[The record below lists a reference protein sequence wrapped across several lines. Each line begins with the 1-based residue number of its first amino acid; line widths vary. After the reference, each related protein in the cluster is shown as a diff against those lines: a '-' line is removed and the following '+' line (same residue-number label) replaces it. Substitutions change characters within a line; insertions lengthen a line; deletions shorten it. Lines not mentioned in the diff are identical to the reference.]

1 MSILE
6 SVTNDLAKAAK
17 ESAKAKV
24 KKLIEDRQKAADVIN
39 GIDDQIVEILVNV
52 GEKEE
57 DVRAA
62 ISAGV

>member
-6 SVTNDLAKAAK
+6 SVTNDLVKAAK

-24 KKLIEDRQKAADVIN
+24 KKLIEDRQKAADVIH

-57 DVRAA
+57 DIRAA
-62 ISAGV
+62 IAAGL